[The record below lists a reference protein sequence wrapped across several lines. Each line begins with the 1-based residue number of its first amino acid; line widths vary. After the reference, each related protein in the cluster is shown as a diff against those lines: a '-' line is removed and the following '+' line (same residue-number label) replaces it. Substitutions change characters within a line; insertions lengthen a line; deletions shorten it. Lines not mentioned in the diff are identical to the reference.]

1 MVEPTPSETYDD
13 RQFVDHF
20 HPDSGWKFQNQLKK
34 PPPSNVF
41 FRNLGFFW
49 RNDNDHLKRNV
60 FKELKIEHF
69 WTDVFL
75 SVIFMDPLISPPKC
89 FRNEMQ
95 VSHSKISAEISW
107 DDLMQLSYF
116 TNLQLSILEASLI
129 QIEGWK
135 STKHRQKIHQ
145 IGVDIQTC
153 AWCSWVCSTAKSIS
167 NLVESSK
174 TQGEKRF
181 HPKLSNIH
189 CPRQPKKW
197 PWFFTL

>member
-49 RNDNDHLKRNV
+49 RNDSDHLKRNV

-75 SVIFMDPLISPPKC
+75 SVIFMDPLISPPKY

-129 QIEGWK
+129 QIEGCK
-135 STKHRQKIHQ
+135 STKHLRKSHQ
-145 IGVDIQTC
+145 IGGENCHTC
-153 AWCSWVCSTAKSIS
+153 AWCSWVCSTARSIS
-167 NLVESSK
+167 NLSTRNFK
-174 TQGEKRF
+174 TY
-181 HPKLSNIH
+181 IA
-189 CPRQPKKW
+189 PRQPKKW